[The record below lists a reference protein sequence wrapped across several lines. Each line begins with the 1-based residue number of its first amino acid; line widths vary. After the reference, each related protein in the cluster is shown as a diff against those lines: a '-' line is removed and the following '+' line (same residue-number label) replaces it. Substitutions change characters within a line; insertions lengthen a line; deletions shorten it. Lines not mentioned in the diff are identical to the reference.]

1 MNFNYKSPISIW
13 LTESQKAFEEQTE
26 KQVYKEIIN
35 VGVEVDKEE
44 LLKAL
49 KYDREQYEKGFKEG
63 ANSVIEEFR
72 RIIDKYY

>member
-49 KYDREQYEKGFKEG
+49 EYDREQYKKGFKDG

-72 RIIDKYY
+72 RIIDKY

>member
-1 MNFNYKSPISIW
+1 MNFNYKSPVSIW

-26 KQVYKEIIN
+26 NQVYKEIIN

-49 KYDREQYEKGFKEG
+49 EYDREQYKKGFRDG

-72 RIIDKYY
+72 RIIDKY

>member
-13 LTESQKAFEEQTE
+13 LTESQKAFEEQVE

-49 KYDREQYEKGFKEG
+49 EYDREQYKKGFRDG

-72 RIIDKYY
+72 RIIDKY

>member
-13 LTESQKAFEEQTE
+13 LTETQKAFEEQVE

>member
-49 KYDREQYEKGFKEG
+49 EYDREQYKKGFRDG
-63 ANSVIEEFR
+63 ANSIIEEFR
-72 RIIDKYY
+72 RIIDKY

>member
-1 MNFNYKSPISIW
+1 MYYCYTFLYN
-13 LTESQKAFEEQTE
+13 
-26 KQVYKEIIN
+26 
-35 VGVEVDKEE
+35 